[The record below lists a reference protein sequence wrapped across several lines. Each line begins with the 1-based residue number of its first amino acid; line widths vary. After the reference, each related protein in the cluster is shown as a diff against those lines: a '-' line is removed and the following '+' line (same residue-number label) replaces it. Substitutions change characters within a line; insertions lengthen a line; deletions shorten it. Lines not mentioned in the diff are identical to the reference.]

1 MRALVPV
8 LLLATMSAAV
18 ACKRQAMATPPEC
31 EQLLQHFIDL
41 KVAEDPR
48 GKNAT
53 EVARAELRLQISREI
68 TSDSDVHQVQTQC
81 QTEVT
86 QAEYTCAMAATT
98 ARAWNDCIQ

>member
-8 LLLATMSAAV
+8 FLLATVSAAV

-53 EVARAELRLQISREI
+53 EAARAELRLQISREI

-81 QTEVT
+81 LTEVT
-86 QAEYTCAMAATT
+86 QAEYTCAMAAAT

>member
-8 LLLATMSAAV
+8 ILVAAAAAAG
-18 ACKRQAMATPPEC
+18 ACKRPAMATAAEC
-31 EQLLQHFIDL
+31 DQLLQHFIDM

-48 GKNAT
+48 GKGASD
-53 EVARAELRLQISREI
+53 AGKAELRIQISREI
-68 TSDSDVHQVQTQC
+68 LSDPDVRQVQTQC

-86 QAEYTCAMAATT
+86 QDEFDCASHATT